1 MINNKDIGSWERKII
16 ENDNFGLFPISINGT
31 IIEQQSVH
39 ILQEWSE
46 KNAFR
51 T

>member
-1 MINNKDIGSWERKII
+1 M
-16 ENDNFGLFPISINGT
+16 ENDNFGLSPISINGT

-46 KNAFR
+46 KDGQEY
-51 T
+51 